1 MLSLICC
8 HYLDHSLN
16 SYSSLV
22 ESNLI
27 LIYCISIMINYYA
40 YFFIA
45 IELSNDTVLLEKLV
59 PI

>member
-16 SYSSLV
+16 SYSSVV

-45 IELSNDTVLLEKLV
+45 IELSNDTVLLE
-59 PI
+59 